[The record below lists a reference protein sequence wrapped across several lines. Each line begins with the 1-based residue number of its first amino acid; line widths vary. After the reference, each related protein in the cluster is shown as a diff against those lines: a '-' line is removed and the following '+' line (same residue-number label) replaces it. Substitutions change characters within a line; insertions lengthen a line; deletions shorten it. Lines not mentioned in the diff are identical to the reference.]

1 MVVEKKQQLVLD
13 LEKITLDDWIFIED
27 LSIGGWEIADRPF
40 SKTKGLLLRLGG
52 DPEVIGSMNL
62 DQALSAIMGV
72 GGTVQDTAV
81 NPPSG
86 SDSDSGPEESDTVL
100 PDGAAS

>member
-72 GGTVQDTAV
+72 GGTVQDAAV
-81 NPPSG
+81 NPQSG
-86 SDSDSGPEESDTVL
+86 SDSDSGPEESDTDL
-100 PDGAAS
+100 PDGETS